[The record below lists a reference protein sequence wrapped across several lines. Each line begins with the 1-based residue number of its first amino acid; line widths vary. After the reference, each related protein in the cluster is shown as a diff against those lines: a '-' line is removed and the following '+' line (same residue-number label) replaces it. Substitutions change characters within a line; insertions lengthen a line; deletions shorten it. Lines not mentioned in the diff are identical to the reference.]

1 MDGPALGGVQ
11 QVFNSYVN
19 LLIRELSISAE
30 NEESLEDSGSR
41 IVKMAGTE
49 SQQLALLASAL
60 LLEDELLPCSA
71 MKLLPFP
78 TRMDEQPKRASE
90 RQSCLPEQREW
101 KKKLQRSVDRLRDS
115 FCRQHALDL
124 IFTEDGDTHLNAYI
138 YTSVD
143 GSTEDPEWFPS
154 AIFHAVGLSCKSA
167 LV

>member
-1 MDGPALGGVQ
+1 LDGPAL

-19 LLIRELSISAE
+19 LLIRALPISAE
-30 NEESLEDSGSR
+30 NEESLEGSGSR

-60 LLEDELLPCSA
+60 LLEDELIPCSA
-71 MKLLPFP
+71 MKLLSFP
-78 TRMDEQPKRASE
+78 TRMYEQPKRASE
-90 RQSCLPEQREW
+90 RQSRLPERRQW
-101 KKKLQRSVDRLRDS
+101 KKKLQRSVDHLRDS

-154 AIFHAVGLSCKSA
+154 AIFHAV
-167 LV
+167 

>member
-1 MDGPALGGVQ
+1 
-11 QVFNSYVN
+11 
-19 LLIRELSISAE
+19 
-30 NEESLEDSGSR
+30 
-41 IVKMAGTE
+41 
-49 SQQLALLASAL
+49 
-60 LLEDELLPCSA
+60 

>member
-1 MDGPALGGVQ
+1 
-11 QVFNSYVN
+11 
-19 LLIRELSISAE
+19 
-30 NEESLEDSGSR
+30 
-41 IVKMAGTE
+41 MAGTE

-78 TRMDEQPKRASE
+78 TRMDEQRKRASE

>member
-30 NEESLEDSGSR
+30 NEESLEVSGSR

-78 TRMDEQPKRASE
+78 TRMDEQRKRASE
-90 RQSCLPEQREW
+90 RQSCLPEQRE
-101 KKKLQRSVDRLRDS
+101 
-115 FCRQHALDL
+115 
-124 IFTEDGDTHLNAYI
+124 
-138 YTSVD
+138 
-143 GSTEDPEWFPS
+143 
-154 AIFHAVGLSCKSA
+154 
-167 LV
+167 